1 MVRGKIEMKRI
12 ENATS
17 RQVTFSKRR
26 NGLLKKAY
34 ELSVLCDAEVAV
46 IIFSQK
52 GRLYEFS
59 STDMQKMIDRYHKY
73 AKGGQ
78 TNNTAGEQNL
88 QQLKGESAS
97 MTKKI
102 ELIQLS
108 QRKLLG
114 HGLSSCNLDELHE
127 IDSQLERSLHS
138 IRARKAQLMME
149 QIEHLKSKERLLR
162 EENAKLSHKV
172 SAKEKEVVTY
182 GSQSSQ
188 SSDMDVETALFIGL
202 PERRCS

>member
-1 MVRGKIEMKRI
+1 M
-12 ENATS
+12 
-17 RQVTFSKRR
+17 
-26 NGLLKKAY
+26 
-34 ELSVLCDAEVAV
+34 
-46 IIFSQK
+46 
-52 GRLYEFS
+52 
-59 STDMQKMIDRYHKY
+59 
-73 AKGGQ
+73 
-78 TNNTAGEQNL
+78 

-162 EENAKLSHKV
+162 EENAKLSHKLN
-172 SAKEKEVVTY
+172 EKEVVTY